1 MGLNNHNVCLGKM
14 PPFPS
19 HPNGTCS
26 PARSAQ
32 NTRCFL
38 SQHQGP
44 ELGPSCISPLFTT
57 TSDAC
62 PPVRDRDPGSA
73 PHCEVQAS
81 SHLGPH
87 KHPPRGD
94 CGSFRGTV
102 SCLCCW
108 VSSPALQPHPALSC
122 RDQGQGPHPGAQ
134 SVPTD
139 SLILIPTEFKEDFC
153 IGIGD
158 PGGNRAAEVKKMSP
172 CLRKD
177 PKTLNV

>member
-1 MGLNNHNVCLGKM
+1 MELNNLKVCLGKC
-14 PPFPS
+14 PPCLPTPMAPAAQPALPRTPGASFPS
-19 HPNGTCS
+19 TG
-26 PARSAQ
+26 
-32 NTRCFL
+32 
-38 SQHQGP
+38 GP

-87 KHPPRGD
+87 KRPPRGD

-108 VSSPALQPHPALSC
+108 VSSPALQPHPVLSC

-134 SVPTD
+134 SVPTEG
-139 SLILIPTEFKEDFC
+139 LILIRTEFKEDFC

>member
-38 SQHQGP
+38 SQHQAP
-44 ELGPSCISPLFTT
+44 QARTILHLLLFTT
-57 TSDAC
+57 TSDAG

-73 PHCEVQAS
+73 PRCEVKAS
-81 SHLGPH
+81 SHLGPQ
-87 KHPPRGD
+87 KRPPQGD

-102 SCLCCW
+102 CSLCCW

-153 IGIGD
+153 IGVGD
-158 PGGNRAAEVKKMSP
+158 PSGNRAAKVKK
-172 CLRKD
+172 
-177 PKTLNV
+177 